1 MKNYKLINYNKEI
14 LKELGFSE
22 SFPTIMEKKYQYEY
36 PYGNIEFKIVK
47 GKKYVYF
54 YRLRFLLPCELK
66 DEIGIKEE
74 KSLLKIMKN
83 DLKILKEK
91 NIIK

>member
-1 MKNYKLINYNKEI
+1 MKNYKLIKYDKEA

-22 SFPTIMEKKYQYEY
+22 SFPTIMGKKYQYEY
-36 PYGNIEFKIVK
+36 PYGTIEFKIVK
-47 GKKYVYF
+47 GKEHVCF
-54 YRLRFLLPCELK
+54 YHLRFLLPCELK
-66 DEIGIKEE
+66 DEIEEKKE
-74 KSLLKIMKN
+74 KSLLKAMKN